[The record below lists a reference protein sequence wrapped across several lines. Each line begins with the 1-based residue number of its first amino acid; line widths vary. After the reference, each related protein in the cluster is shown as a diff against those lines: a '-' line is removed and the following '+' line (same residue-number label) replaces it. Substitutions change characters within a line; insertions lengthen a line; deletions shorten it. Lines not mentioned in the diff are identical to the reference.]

1 MQKPQAIEEQNGK
14 RKTEFEIYFCY
25 LKLEDPRSSEFGL
38 GDIIFFLNIYI
49 FPVKTTRNDDIMQ
62 ARAKKIKKENY

>member
-1 MQKPQAIEEQNGK
+1 MLQKPQAIEEQNGK

-49 FPVKTTRNDDIMQ
+49 SGEDYAQRRYN
-62 ARAKKIKKENY
+62 AS